1 MIQAYSEVGVNG
13 TWEAGLILPSRPLVE
28 NILVVDYL
36 ITGVPSPG
44 QDSSDLQTLITV
56 DDDVPV
62 VKFSTIPLSL
72 DDEDLEVLQFAIQI
86 TEDGGMP
93 EGDLMVN
100 WAFIRNN
107 LIMNNGQSSST
118 IPYISNN
125 SGIWTYVGSLD
136 FTQGVNVSLEDGDE
150 LIWWID
156 VVDRAGNTASGTGL
170 SIIDAMN
177 TDFTVLSYDVTV
189 TNIEISLADGT
200 APRGNEVVEGTELGV
215 VVHVRN
221 IGTKSGTVTI
231 SLMEDMGETRSWLSH
246 GDIELSL
253 SPGQTLQTIPI
264 LYETHGAGQQNLY
277 VNVSGMDSWVENS
290 LLPNCYAILDN
301 ATCNLN
307 VENDMPR
314 VISQE
319 DAESGLDGV
328 SAFNIILVILL
339 IGAGF
344 AIIVLLRRDDSDN
357 SIFYDDDD
365 DWEEEQEEEE
375 ENSFSKLTPD
385 LPTEVSDSQD
395 VANATMAL
403 DGRGD
408 ITKEATI
415 ETVTLPT
422 LEMPTQPEP
431 TVEPKKRKSVKR
443 KKSAAELEKQKEEK
457 LAEKKKMAAK
467 TAELMKLDIGDLT
480 RMADAE
486 GVMSSG
492 TKEEVI
498 ERLVVENM
506 AVDDETFDEVTED
519 ESSDDNVDFSSMT
532 LSQLKDE
539 LRTRGLSLKGKKAEL
554 IARLEE

>member
-1 MIQAYSEVGVNG
+1 
-13 TWEAGLILPSRPLVE
+13 
-28 NILVVDYL
+28 
-36 ITGVPSPG
+36 
-44 QDSSDLQTLITV
+44 
-56 DDDVPV
+56 
-62 VKFSTIPLSL
+62 
-72 DDEDLEVLQFAIQI
+72 
-86 TEDGGMP
+86 MP

-498 ERLVVENM
+498 ERLVIENI
-506 AVDDETFDEVTED
+506 AADDETFDEVTED

-554 IARLEE
+554 VARLEE